1 MIKLYKQIIEL
12 IVKNAKSRAEE
23 QGTEFDQD
31 KFTKKQEAIL
41 PIIFFY
47 IVIWILQFISPGIF
61 RVDLYLII
69 LLFLIIKG
77 LNHYYG
83 WIRIIKKT

>member
-1 MIKLYKQIIEL
+1 MIKIYQRIIEF
-12 IVKNAKSRAEE
+12 IVKNARSRAEE
-23 QGTEFDQD
+23 QGTKFDED

-47 IVIWILQFISPGIF
+47 IITWILQFISPGIF

-69 LLFLIIKG
+69 LLSLIIRG

-83 WIRIIKKT
+83 WVRIVK